1 MTNDAGAAP
10 PQPHRTAPARKHGR
24 WALAVLAGSQL
35 LIVVDAT
42 IVNVALS
49 AIRDDL
55 GFSVQDLQWV
65 ITAYTLA
72 FGGLLLLGGR
82 LADRFGRRR
91 MFVTGALVFAGA
103 SLVGGWADTA
113 ALLVAARAVQGIGAA
128 VMAPAALA
136 LLMMVF
142 PVGRERTMAL
152 GVWAGVT
159 AGGTALGLVLGGLLT
174 QMLSWPWVFWIN
186 VPVAGVAA
194 GLATVVLPTGEGGRV
209 GRIDMAG
216 ALTATGGL
224 MALVY
229 GLVRTT
235 DTGWASADA
244 LVALGSALVL
254 LAAFGLLQA
263 RRDDPLVPLPLVRN
277 RTVLGADVVG
287 LIFGVAIYA
296 LFYFL
301 SIFLATVLGCS
312 PVKVGVAF
320 LPMTVA
326 IAIAARLA
334 GGPLASVRTHRLAA
348 VGSLFV
354 AAGVG
359 LLMRISPDTGYLGT
373 VLPGVVLAGLG
384 LGLAFVPLTTAA
396 VSGAD
401 PDDGGI
407 ASALFNA
414 GQQLGGA
421 IGLAVLTT
429 ASVTTTAYLAADGNT
444 TTAAL
449 TAGWGLGFGIAA
461 VLALAGAV
469 IAAVT
474 LRPPASP
481 TDLQ

>member
-1 MTNDAGAAP
+1 MTNEASAAP

-35 LIVVDAT
+35 LIVIDAT

-55 GFSVQDLQWV
+55 GFPLQDLQWV

-91 MFVTGALVFAGA
+91 MFVTGALTFAGA
-103 SLVGGWADTA
+103 SLLGGWADTA
-113 ALLVAARAVQGIGAA
+113 ALLVAARSVQGIGAA
-128 VMAPAALA
+128 LMAPAALA
-136 LLMMVF
+136 LLLMVF
-142 PVGRERTMAL
+142 PVGRARAVAL

-159 AGGTALGLVLGGLLT
+159 AGGTALGLILGGLLT

-186 VPVAGVAA
+186 VPVAIAAA
-194 GLATVVLPTGEGGRV
+194 GLAIVVLPTGEGGRV

-235 DTGWASADA
+235 DAGWASTDT
-244 LVALGSALVL
+244 LVALGAALL
-254 LAAFGLLQA
+254 LLTAFGLLQA
-263 RRDDPLVPLPLVRN
+263 RHDDPLVPLRLLRN

-301 SIFLATVLGCS
+301 SIFLATVLGYS
-312 PVKVGVAF
+312 PVKVGLAF

-326 IAIAARLA
+326 LAIAARLA
-334 GGPLASVRTHRLAA
+334 GGPFASARAHKLVA
-348 VGSLFV
+348 VGSLLV

-359 LLMRISPDTGYLGT
+359 LLMRIGPDAGYLGT

-401 PDDGGI
+401 PDDGGV

-429 ASVTTTAYLAADGNT
+429 ASATRTTHLAADGEAT
-444 TTAAL
+444 PAAI
-449 TAGWGLGFGIAA
+449 TAGWSLGFGIAA
-461 VLALAGAV
+461 GLALAGAV

-474 LRPPASP
+474 LRPSASP
-481 TDLQ
+481 TDHR

>member
-1 MTNDAGAAP
+1 MTNDATVAAP
-10 PQPHRTAPARKHGR
+10 QPERSAPARKR
-24 WALAVLAGSQL
+24 ALWALAVLAGSQL
-35 LIVVDAT
+35 LVVVDAT

-55 GFSVQDLQWV
+55 GFSLQDLQWV

-72 FGGLLLLGGR
+72 FGGLLILGGR
-82 LADRFGRRR
+82 LADRFGHRR
-91 MFVTGALVFAGA
+91 MFITGALVFAGA
-103 SLVGGWADTA
+103 SLVGGWAGTA
-113 ALLVAARAVQGIGAA
+113 ELLVAARAVQGIGAA

-136 LLMMVF
+136 LLMRVF
-142 PVGRERTMAL
+142 PAGRDRTMAL

-159 AGGTALGLVLGGLLT
+159 AGGTALGLILGGLLT

-186 VPVAGVAA
+186 VPVAVAAA
-194 GLATVVLPTGEGGRV
+194 GLAIVVLPSGEGDRV
-209 GRIDMAG
+209 GRIDVAG
-216 ALTATGGL
+216 ALTATVGL

-235 DTGWASADA
+235 ETGWASTGTLA
-244 LVALGSALVL
+244 ALGAAFLL

-263 RRDDPLVPLPLVRN
+263 RRSDPLVPLRLLRN
-277 RTVLGADVVG
+277 RTVLGADITG

-301 SIFLATVLGCS
+301 SIFLATVLGYS
-312 PVKVGVAF
+312 PVTVGLAF

-334 GGPLASVRTHRLAA
+334 GGPLASVPGHRLAA
-348 VGSLFV
+348 AGSLLV

-359 LLMRISPDTGYLGT
+359 LLMRIGPDAGYLGT

-384 LGLAFVPLTTAA
+384 LGFAFVPLTAAA
-396 VSGAD
+396 VSAAN
-401 PDDGGI
+401 PSDGGI

-429 ASVTTTAYLAADGNT
+429 ASATRTAQLAGSGEPS
-444 TTAAL
+444 AAAV
-449 TAGWGLGFGIAA
+449 TAGWSLGFGIAA
-461 VLALAGAV
+461 VMALAGAAV
-469 IAAVT
+469 AAVA
-474 LRPPASP
+474 LEPSAKP
-481 TDLQ
+481 TEHR